1 MVLRQYIRNKLRL
14 LKMLP
19 FEGDILIHSP
29 EARNAIV
36 KIFTNY
42 TFNLIGDIYIR
53 FNVNLVIGLETVLES
68 AR

>member
-1 MVLRQYIRNKLRL
+1 
-14 LKMLP
+14 MLP